1 MKKIISFLF
10 VLYFTSLS
18 FNVFSQC
25 SYNIDMQDS
34 FGDGWNGASIDVFI
48 NGSLTTNL
56 TIATGSSG
64 SGSFSTYTND
74 LVEFSFNSGSG

>member
-25 SYNIDMQDS
+25 NYNIDMQDS

-74 LVEFSFNSGSG
+74 LVEFSFNSGS